1 MLWQRDITLSTC
13 ALICS
18 SYEERISFS
27 IMSNALSP
35 SPDRLVL
42 EMTAHSANA
51 ISAITITMT
60 NFVLTLILFIPIP
73 PNTSVLFYEPNFK
86 FYLYFSTLCL
96 FYHSIFDIF
105 RDFIETQKSFV
116 TPAFLSQMRN
126 GFLISNSIFL
136 CVFGCLNPIL

>member
-27 IMSNALSP
+27 IMSNALFP

-42 EMTAHSANA
+42 EMTVHSASA
-51 ISAITITMT
+51 ISAITITIT

-73 PNTSVLFYEPNFK
+73 PTTSFLFYEPNFK
-86 FYLYFSTLCL
+86 SYLYFSTLCL

-105 RDFIETQKSFV
+105 RDFILFFV
-116 TPAFLSQMRN
+116 TVHSYFVPVTIR
-126 GFLISNSIFL
+126 
-136 CVFGCLNPIL
+136 

>member
-27 IMSNALSP
+27 IMSNALFP

-42 EMTAHSANA
+42 EMTAHSASA

-73 PNTSVLFYEPNFK
+73 PTIIIYIQVREQRIFLKHKS
-86 FYLYFSTLCL
+86 YLYFSTLCL

-105 RDFIETQKSFV
+105 RDFILFFV
-116 TPAFLSQMRN
+116 TVHSYFVPVTIR
-126 GFLISNSIFL
+126 
-136 CVFGCLNPIL
+136 

>member
-27 IMSNALSP
+27 IMSNALFP

-42 EMTAHSANA
+42 EMTAHSASA

-73 PNTSVLFYEPNFK
+73 PTTSVLFYEPNFK
-86 FYLYFSTLCL
+86 SYLYFSTLCL

>member
-27 IMSNALSP
+27 IMSNALFP

-42 EMTAHSANA
+42 EMTVHSASA
-51 ISAITITMT
+51 ISAITITIT

-73 PNTSVLFYEPNFK
+73 PTTSFLFYEPNFK
-86 FYLYFSTLCL
+86 SYLYFSTLCL